1 MYYNGNGIPLTVVY
15 IVLFRPPKATT
26 KRIPGVIV
34 SFTPTRVYVRRKSDN
49 QERSQKILRD
59 PAQLILLDLILPK
72 NKDGHYNEYPRKKYS
87 FKSWRQCSKSTLQR
101 SPLFIRTE
109 WKPSTPT
116 PVPHLLDYS
125 FLQVNYS
132 LCLLIY
138 LSILLL
144 KHLFLIALIAPQLKH
159 YRLL

>member
-26 KRIPGVIV
+26 KRIPGIIV

-72 NKDGHYNEYPRKKYS
+72 NKDGHYNEYPRRNTPS
-87 FKSWRQCSKSTLQR
+87 
-101 SPLFIRTE
+101 SPGDSARNRPYRDSR
-109 WKPSTPT
+109 PS
-116 PVPHLLDYS
+116 
-125 FLQVNYS
+125 
-132 LCLLIY
+132 
-138 LSILLL
+138 
-144 KHLFLIALIAPQLKH
+144 
-159 YRLL
+159 